1 MFVLFGIV
9 AVFSCVAK
17 SHFQIDRNNSRLI
30 VQKSRSGYT
39 YAVYKDHIELLK
51 YFGEE
56 ANVNVPLKLFGKPVT
71 VIGEYCFFSNDD
83 IITIYLSSNI
93 TEIKKNAFNQ
103 CSELES
109 VTGEAVLKV
118 IPEMAFH
125 SCSKLK
131 TVHVGNEIERIEEQ
145 AFDYCKL
152 LESIGEQPKLKH
164 IGWGAFMDAGTVAD
178 LNIPSNAEIENLA
191 FVESEWLAGKTDE
204 FVIEGNGNLL
214 AYNGS
219 AQTIKVPIGV
229 KKIDAKS
236 FQYKGN
242 GSKIQE
248 IYLPDTV
255 VEVVYEAFEG
265 LSNITVYIPDSVIYI
280 DKDFQEFSQKDEF
293 NHLTYSN
300 NDLIIVT
307 TKGAYA
313 EKYARKYKL
322 EYEIVDKIEY
332 PE

>member
-1 MFVLFGIV
+1 MTGVG
-9 AVFSCVAK
+9 CVAK
-17 SHFQIDRNNSRLI
+17 FHIRIDRDNFRLI
-30 VQKSRSGYT
+30 VQKSRNGYT

-56 ANVNVPLKLFGKPVT
+56 AHVNVPQELLGKPVT
-71 VIGEYCFFSNDD
+71 VIGEYCFFGNDD

-93 TEIKKNAFNQ
+93 TEIKENAFNQ
-103 CSELES
+103 CSELEL
-109 VTGEAVLKV
+109 VTGEAVLKE
-118 IPEMAFH
+118 IPELAFH
-125 SCSKLK
+125 SCSKLR
-131 TVHVGNEIERIEEQ
+131 TVHVGNEMERIENL

-164 IGWGAFMDAGTVAD
+164 IGWGAFMNAGTVSD

-191 FVESEWLAGKTDE
+191 FVGSGWLAGKTDE

-219 AQTIKVPIGV
+219 AQTVKVPLGV
-229 KKIDAKS
+229 KKVDGRS

-242 GSKIQE
+242 GLNIQE

-265 LSNITVYIPDSVIYI
+265 LSNITVYIPES
-280 DKDFQEFSQKDEF
+280 
-293 NHLTYSN
+293 HTL
-300 NDLIIVT
+300 
-307 TKGAYA
+307 KGMPGSINLNV
-313 EKYARKYKL
+313 RL
-322 EYEIVDKIEY
+322 WIG
-332 PE
+332 